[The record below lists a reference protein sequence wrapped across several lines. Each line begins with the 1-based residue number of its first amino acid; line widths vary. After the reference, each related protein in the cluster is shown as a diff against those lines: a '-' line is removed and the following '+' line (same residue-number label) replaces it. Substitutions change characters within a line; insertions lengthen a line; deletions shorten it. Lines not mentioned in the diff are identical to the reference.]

1 MPQVRS
7 GELDEARLL
16 PGAEKRER
24 DVRKALSRLAEHK
37 SWYLF
42 VSEAH
47 AMSTESARCRNGNH
61 ACGEVTRWRGD
72 VERFAPDAVDV
83 FDGLIQ
89 HALDHPAVLPPT
101 GRTCR
106 TE

>member
-1 MPQVRS
+1 MPQVLS

-16 PGAEKRER
+16 PGGEKRER

-37 SWYLF
+37 SWYMF
-42 VSEAH
+42 VAGQAYAMTH
-47 AMSTESARCRNGNH
+47 AKAPSRRN
-61 ACGEVTRWRGD
+61 AEITLVREVTRWRGD

-89 HALDHPAVLPPT
+89 HALDHPAVLPP
-101 GRTCR
+101 RPDAR
-106 TE
+106 

>member
-1 MPQVRS
+1 MRS
-7 GELDEARLL
+7 GELDEARLF
-16 PGAEKRER
+16 PGDEKRER

-42 VSEAH
+42 VSGQAYAMTH
-47 AMSTESARCRNGNH
+47 AKAPSRRN
-61 ACGEVTRWRGD
+61 AEITLVREVARWRVD

-89 HALDHPAVLPPT
+89 HALDHPAVLPARPDA
-101 GRTCR
+101 R
-106 TE
+106 